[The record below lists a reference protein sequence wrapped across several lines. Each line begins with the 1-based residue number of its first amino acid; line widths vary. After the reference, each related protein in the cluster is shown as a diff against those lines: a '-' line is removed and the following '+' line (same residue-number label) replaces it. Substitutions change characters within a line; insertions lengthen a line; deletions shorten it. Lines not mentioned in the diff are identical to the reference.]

1 MKKITTAILLLVG
14 LLSVGTRLAAQSKT
28 GCISFNELLNAM
40 PDFKRADTALAKY
53 RDTLEQKYDA
63 YKTEYSEQE
72 SLLRSRDTA
81 KYTSAQLDLK
91 KRSLAE
97 ILSKLQGYEQE
108 ASLLLDQK
116 RQLLL
121 MPIQNKASAAIQAVS
136 KENGYAFILE
146 KDALHVYP
154 PSEDILPLVKKRLGI
169 L

>member
-1 MKKITTAILLLVG
+1 MRKISIVLLLTAG
-14 LLSVGTRLAAQSKT
+14 LLSAGNQLAAQSKT

-40 PDFKRADTALAKY
+40 PEFKRADTTLAKF

-63 YKTEYSEQE
+63 YKIEYSEQE
-72 SLLRSRDTA
+72 SLLRSGDTA

-97 ILSKLQGYEQE
+97 ILSKLQGFEQE

-116 RQLLL
+116 KQLLL
-121 MPIQNKASAAIQAVS
+121 MPIQKKASAAIQAVS

-146 KDALHVYP
+146 KDVLHVYP
-154 PSEDILPLVKKRLGI
+154 PSEDILPLVKKKLG
-169 L
+169 LL